1 MPHYTSNGTLIWIGD
16 LNEMYKNISRVL
28 KKGGYSVIY
37 DIHPF
42 SRPFT
47 MEAWKSPVIRKSYYD
62 VFPDLHWIVQDIM
75 NANIHAGLNIKE
87 MAELLALDASF
98 WYTYDELKTKD
109 EIEGIND
116 WKHNSMAAIP
126 AWISI
131 ISQK

>member
-1 MPHYTSNGTLIWIGD
+1 MITMLLLH
-16 LNEMYKNISRVL
+16 
-28 KKGGYSVIY
+28 
-37 DIHPF
+37 F

-62 VFPDLHWIVQDIM
+62 VFPDLHWRVQDIM

-116 WKHNSMAAIP
+116 WKHNSMAAIS

>member
-1 MPHYTSNGTLIWIGD
+1 MITMLLLH
-16 LNEMYKNISRVL
+16 
-28 KKGGYSVIY
+28 
-37 DIHPF
+37 F

-62 VFPDLHWIVQDIM
+62 VFPDLHWSVQDIM

-98 WYTYDELKTKD
+98 WSTYDELKTKD

-116 WKHNSMAAIP
+116 WKHNSMVAIP

>member
-1 MPHYTSNGTLIWIGD
+1 
-16 LNEMYKNISRVL
+16 
-28 KKGGYSVIY
+28 
-37 DIHPF
+37 
-42 SRPFT
+42 
-47 MEAWKSPVIRKSYYD
+47 
-62 VFPDLHWIVQDIM
+62 M

-87 MAELLALDASF
+87 MAELPVLDAAF